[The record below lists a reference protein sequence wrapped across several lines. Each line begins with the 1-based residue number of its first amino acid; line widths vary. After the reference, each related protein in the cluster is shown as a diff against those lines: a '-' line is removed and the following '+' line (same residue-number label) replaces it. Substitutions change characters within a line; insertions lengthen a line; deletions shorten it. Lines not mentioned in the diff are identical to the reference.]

1 MATQCTI
8 TLLCKVMLVRKK
20 NDNRIIRYLG
30 YQGRK
35 KMHVKEERL
44 FSKLDYIDDA
54 SSLVMQDFPDCLD
67 LLLKEARHRMNRQQR
82 QTPANNRA

>member
-1 MATQCTI
+1 
-8 TLLCKVMLVRKK
+8 
-20 NDNRIIRYLG
+20 
-30 YQGRK
+30 
-35 KMHVKEERL
+35 MHVKEERL

-82 QTPANNRA
+82 QTPANNKA